1 MSVKNIIK
9 VTNAGISPVLS
20 ITQGTDAVEFEF
32 TIADYNIPSGSS
44 AVAYNIQ
51 PTGNIV
57 NQLCSI
63 AGNII
68 KITPRAYFFLR
79 GKNYMQFQITNN
91 KKNLFSFL
99 IEVWCS
105 PNISEPEVSE
115 VQDPTVVTQVLS
127 KLGEIDLKID
137 SVDTRLGNRINN
149 IVANNNP
156 TEGNTELIDIR
167 SGYDGTTY
175 PSAGEAVRKQIGSLS
190 EDIYKQKEYIFK
202 DVDMYFDIGDI
213 PNISHMIGSAIP
225 SSNWIEI
232 GVISSIPDRFDSYY
246 VVLNVDCDIY
256 IDSLT
261 ATYFAITYGENY
273 TKTETQGDITR
284 YYCENPIRVRST
296 ENNLPYESNKLHIK
310 KGSIV
315 IFTITRGDTQQIYGL
330 KTLLALNNSFK
341 QEVISLIN
349 NDCLIQYAMKASPQD
364 SDEQFDIYIKT
375 NNGYIKYEFIHSI
388 NTEKNCDS
396 WRIYKATYTDDEL
409 NNVIDLT
416 TSGEWEMAVRLKDR
430 PDFSGGYIHGDEMLV
445 SINFFCDGINTEKE
459 ELINLTS
466 FEKFIIVET
475 SNVYDPNDNTTLIAK
490 HGKEYIFSKNGLQLN
505 QSLLW
510 LTDEELNNCY
520 MAMFPVSKEVT
531 DKIYTNNDYQ
541 INDIV
546 YKEYEKVTD
555 TVILGNKFT
564 GRFAISKYLTN
575 ISDGRLYITDNSNNP
590 YNKMYYFAGK
600 NGQNVKNG
608 DRWETT
614 TIYELNYK
622 E

>member
-1 MSVKNIIK
+1 MAESYTTKNITTVEEVNTLETTDKIFVNDSDSLK
-9 VTNAGISPVLS
+9 QISLS
-20 ITQGTDAVEFEF
+20 NLMDSSGAV
-32 TIADYNIPSGSS
+32 
-44 AVAYNIQ
+44 
-51 PTGNIV
+51 
-57 NQLCSI
+57 
-63 AGNII
+63 
-68 KITPRAYFFLR
+68 
-79 GKNYMQFQITNN
+79 
-91 KKNLFSFL
+91 KKNQGAENSGKSL
-99 IEVWCS
+99 I
-105 PNISEPEVSE
+105 VSE
-115 VQDPTVVTQVLS
+115 DGNVV
-127 KLGEIDLKID
+127 LGEKPVKVD
-137 SVDTRLGNRINN
+137 STLSQ
-149 IVANNNP
+149 
-156 TEGNTELIDIR
+156 
-167 SGYDGTTY
+167 SGQAADAKTT
-175 PSAGEAVRKQIGSLS
+175 GDKLGSLS

-213 PNISHMIGSAIP
+213 PNISYMIGSATP

-273 TKTETQGDITR
+273 TKTEMQGDITR

-296 ENNLPYESNKLHIK
+296 ENNLPYESNKLHMK

-364 SDEQFDIYIKT
+364 SDEQFDIFIKT

-388 NTEKNCDS
+388 NAEKNCDS

-445 SINFFCDGINTEKE
+445 SIDFFCDGINTEKE

-510 LTDEELNNCY
+510 LIDEELNRCY

-531 DKIYTNNDYQ
+531 DKFYTNNDYQ

-564 GRFAISKYLTN
+564 GRFAIPKYMTN
-575 ISDGRLYITDNSNNP
+575 ISDGRLYVTDNSNNP
-590 YNKMYYFAGK
+590 YNKIYYFAGK